1 VIETGA
7 SAAQSLVMVR
17 LPCVHGPEKLYTHAR
32 GAVNG
37 AG

>member
-7 SAAQSLVMVR
+7 PAAQSLGMAR